1 MGGSAAWLESSL
13 DAPLVPIPI
22 TVDVIEM
29 SAQQIEATGF
39 KLK

>member
-1 MGGSAAWLESSL
+1 MRRDLAS
-13 DAPLVPIPI
+13 PLVPIPI